1 LKELASTLLV
11 AGTLYDPREIGG
23 PVGLLLDGGRV
34 AGVSRHVEAMRRSAE
49 HVVDLSDWRV
59 APGFIDLHTHGFGG
73 NDVTAGPE
81 AELAAMAAGLPATGV
96 TAFYPTIASSLVP
109 ETMIQVERLASVMQ
123 APQPR
128 SAKMLGIR
136 LEGPFISRAKKGA
149 QLEAAIRPPD
159 VAELDRLIARG
170 PIRLLDFAPEE
181 DASGELLR
189 ALVARRI
196 VACIGHTSAS
206 HVQAVAAIDAG
217 ARHCT
222 HLFNAMPPLD
232 HRAPGAAGALLT
244 DTRATVELI
253 ADGVHVHPAVLRLAV
268 LLRGATQVAL
278 VTDAILAAGLGEGV
292 FEFVG
297 REIRVS
303 GGAVRLAD
311 GTLAGSVLTLD
322 QAVRNMVNLVGT
334 SWSDAIRMAT
344 LTPATIAGVAERKGQ
359 LVPGADADLVVLD
372 ASGQVRQTWRAGER
386 VFGVASDC

>member
-1 LKELASTLLV
+1 LKDVASTVLI
-11 AGTLYDPREIGG
+11 AGTLYDPRDIGG
-23 PVGLLLDGGRV
+23 PVALLLDDGRV
-34 AGVSRHVEAMRRSAE
+34 TGVSQDVEAARRSAE
-49 HVVDLSDWRV
+49 RVVDLSAWRV

-73 NDVTAGPE
+73 SDVTAGPE

-96 TAFYPTIASSLVP
+96 TAFYPTIASSP
-109 ETMIQVERLASVMQ
+109 ARETLIQVERVASVMKATQ
-123 APQPR
+123 AR
-128 SAKMLGIR
+128 SAEMLGIR

-159 VAELDRLIARG
+159 LSELERLTALG
-170 PIRLLDFAPEE
+170 PVRLLDFAPEE

-189 ALVARRI
+189 WLVERRI
-196 VACIGHTSAS
+196 VACIGHTSANYA
-206 HVQAVAAIDAG
+206 QAVAAIDAG

-222 HLFNAMPPLD
+222 HLFNAMPPMD
-232 HRAPGAAGALLT
+232 HRAPGVAGALLT

-253 ADGVHVHPAVLRLAV
+253 ADGVHVHPAMLRLA
-268 LLRGATQVAL
+268 LRLRGPAQVAL
-278 VTDAILAAGLGEGV
+278 ITDAISAAGLGEGV

-303 GGAVRLAD
+303 RGAVRLAD

-322 QAVRNMVNLVGT
+322 HAVRNVVNLVGA
-334 SWSDAIRMAT
+334 SWPDAIRMAT

-372 ASGQVRQTWRAGER
+372 ASGQVRQTWRAGQR
-386 VFGVASDC
+386 VFSVAD